1 MVVTKATSIGVK
13 RQPTDPRDQISFAD
27 ELAALPFLAKTQIL
41 KRDKNRNREAVV
53 NAGALNIFRSNA
65 RLGKGLCAGDD
76 RARRRHIR
84 IAATNMLHELTS
96 PSDPDLGRASDLAI
110 SGLTTTRAPPP
121 SVMTQQSSRCKGSA
135 TIGELTT
142 SSTVVTFRSNA
153 SGL

>member
-53 NAGALNIFRSNA
+53 NAGAFNIFRSNA

-84 IAATNMLHELTS
+84 IAATNMLHELSS
-96 PSDPDLGRASDLAI
+96 PSDLDLRASKRPGDL
-110 SGLTTTRAPPP
+110 RAYNNE
-121 SVMTQQSSRCKGSA
+121 G
-135 TIGELTT
+135 
-142 SSTVVTFRSNA
+142 SSTVSYDAAVQPVQRIGHHWGIDNFLHRHDVS
-153 SGL
+153 